1 MGGEG
6 RGRERRMGGERG
18 GRGEGGGGEGGGE
31 GRGEEGREEGRGG
44 GEGRRGGEG
53 REEGTWCLPVQS
65 DRDVHTEPAQ
75 HSWTCNC
82 GVLVL
87 TLTTSS
93 CHQDLGMAALLGGL
107 L

>member
-6 RGRERRMGGERG
+6 RGRERRMGGEGRG
-18 GRGEGGGGEGGGE
+18 GRGERGGEGEGERGGGEE
-31 GRGEEGREEGRGG
+31 GRGEE

-93 CHQDLGMAALLGGL
+93 CHQDLSMATLLGGL